1 MAVTHPTA
9 TRSAVAD
16 FICRGTAA
24 ATTGLNLQG
33 GTPPA
38 TLVFQTAGSATVAT
52 LTFSNPSFGA
62 AASGV
67 CTAAAITSDTNA
79 VGGTTTKAE
88 LRQGTTA
95 TPVILCSVTNTGG
108 GGDIQLSSTV
118 ISAGQTVA
126 VTSLT
131 YAAMP

>member
-9 TRSAVAD
+9 VRNLIAD
-16 FICRGTAA
+16 LVVDQLD
-24 ATTGLNLQG
+24 LN
-33 GTPPA
+33 TPPGK
-38 TLVFQTAGSATVAT
+38 LVFQTAGGAAVAT
-52 LTFSNPSFGA
+52 LTFSNPAFGSSA
-62 AASGV
+62 TGTATAS
-67 CTAAAITSDTNA
+67 AITSDTNA

-88 LRQGTTA
+88 LRQGNATA
-95 TPVILCSVTNTGG
+95 IVLCSVTNTGG

-131 YAAMP
+131 YSAPP